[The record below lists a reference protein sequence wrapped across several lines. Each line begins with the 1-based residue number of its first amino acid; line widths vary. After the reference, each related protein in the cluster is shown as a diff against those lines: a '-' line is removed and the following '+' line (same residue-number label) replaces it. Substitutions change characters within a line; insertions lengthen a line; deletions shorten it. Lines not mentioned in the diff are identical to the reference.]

1 MITGVRK
8 TDKKKKS
15 QKPPVRFFNKR
26 ATNKQNIRYRM
37 IKGSAIRYNFGNVV
51 RPQALTPLM

>member
-8 TDKKKKS
+8 NDKKKKS

-26 ATNKQNIRYRM
+26 ATNKQNIRYRK
-37 IKGSAIRYNFGNVV
+37 IKGSAINYSFGNAV
-51 RPQALTPLM
+51 RPEALTPLI